1 MKRAITYF
9 KEPGPQNTEAVIA
22 AVKERVLEGDI
33 RTVVVASESGKT
45 ALAMAE
51 ALKDTD
57 VHLVCVA
64 QYAGY
69 AYVLN
74 RTRPERTW
82 PTMKKETRSKLDD
95 LGVKVLDQTPWI
107 FGCSFD
113 AALLKGGAPTS
124 LIAKFLSRA
133 FGFGVKTCIEVA
145 LIAAEG
151 VTLEWDKDVIAV
163 AGTGWLGGGADAAIV
178 VRAAP
183 VYEGAFLKN
192 EGGLEVR
199 EILAMP
205 RIKFSER
212 LIDALKKE
220 GQDEPF

>member
-9 KEPGPQNTEAVIA
+9 EETGPQNTEAVIA
-22 AVKERVLEGDI
+22 AVKERITQGDI
-33 RTVVVASESGKT
+33 RTVIVASESGKT
-45 ALAMAE
+45 ALALAE
-51 ALKDTD
+51 ALKGTD
-57 VHLVCVA
+57 VHLICVA
-64 QYAGY
+64 QYPGY
-69 AYVLN
+69 TYVLN
-74 RTRPERTW
+74 RPW
-82 PTMKKETRSKLDD
+82 PAIKKEMRSKLDD
-95 LGVKVLDQTPWI
+95 LGVKVLDETPWI

-113 AALLKGGAPTS
+113 TALLNDAAPTM
-124 LIAKFLSRA
+124 LIGKFLSRT

-151 VTLEWDKDVIAV
+151 ASLELDKDIIAV
-163 AGTGWLGGGADAAIV
+163 AGTGYLGGGADAAIV

-192 EGGLEVR
+192 EGGIEVR

-212 LIDALKKE
+212 LIDVLKKE
-220 GQDEPF
+220 GKDEPY